1 MTLLAADD
9 TSARIAA
16 IIVTYNS
23 AATIGALLA
32 SLDASTVGVRAII
45 VDNGSADDTVAAA
58 ATEPRALVIA
68 TGANLGYSGGINVG
82 RQHVRDGEH
91 IAILN
96 PDLVVDPDALR
107 LLLEVLDDDP
117 AVGIAAPQLRGL
129 HDDDRFDSLRREP
142 TVLRALGD
150 SVFGNRWR
158 SRPPWLAETLRTD
171 DDYNH
176 GHDIA
181 WAGGAALL
189 VSTDC
194 DRTVGAWD
202 SATYFLYS
210 EETDYARR
218 ARDAGFAVRYAP
230 TAVARHVGS
239 GSGQPAPLVALISV
253 NRIRYFQRLH
263 GPLRTELFRLAVAVQ
278 HAIRPHDPRHRFSLP
293 VVLNRRRWAGLPAGD
308 PMPAALRAG
317 SGGGIRTS
325 PRLTVAEGS

>member
-23 AATIGALLA
+23 AATLGALLA
-32 SLDASTVGVRAII
+32 SLNASTVGVRVII
-45 VDNGSADDTVAAA
+45 VDNGSADDTLAVA
-58 ATEPRALVIA
+58 ATEPRALVVA

-82 RQHVRDGEH
+82 RQHVRQGEH

-96 PDLVVDPDALR
+96 PDLVVDPDTLQV
-107 LLLEVLDDDP
+107 LLEVIDGDP

-158 SRPPWLAETLRTD
+158 SRPAWLAETLRTD
-171 DDYNH
+171 DDYAR
-176 GHDIA
+176 GRDVA

-189 VSTDC
+189 ISAAC
-194 DRTVGAWD
+194 DRAVGAWD

-218 ARDAGFAVRYAP
+218 ARDAGFVVRYAP
-230 TAVARHVGS
+230 AAVARHEGS

-263 GPLRTELFRLAVAVQ
+263 GPVRTKLFRMAVAVQ

-293 VVLNRRRWAGLPAGD
+293 VVLNRRRWTGLPAGD
-308 PMPAALRAG
+308 ATPAALRAR
-317 SGGGIRTS
+317 SGASIRST
-325 PRLTVAEGS
+325 PLTAAEGP